1 MKIGHYLP
9 GTRIPIRSDGDFRAD
24 QASARPLI
32 NLAWHIPAEI
42 HAYMRQ
48 RGYRGRIIDI
58 VAADDFR
65 HHH

>member
-9 GTRIPIRSDGDFRAD
+9 GTRIPIRSDDDFRAA

-48 RGYRGRIIDI
+48 RGYSGRIIDI
-58 VAADDFR
+58 VGADDFR
-65 HHH
+65 PQH